1 MITRQDFIRIVR
13 DELALPL
20 SDADLQSDLDQVVD
34 WQSVQIVRLIVAL
47 EKETGQHVPVS
58 QLMEQRTL
66 GGMYAA
72 VASLQ

>member
-20 SDADLQSDLDQVVD
+20 SDADLQTDLDQVVN
-34 WQSVQIVRLIVAL
+34 WKSVQIVRLIVAL
-47 EKETGQHVPVS
+47 EKETGQRVPVS
-58 QLMEQRTL
+58 RLMEQQTL
-66 GGMYAA
+66 AGMYAA